1 MRKQNP
7 KILVIDDDPNMFNL
21 IKIYLSSENYRIES
35 AKNGRQAL
43 RLLETD
49 TFDLIL
55 SDILMPEMNGITF
68 VKELKKNK
76 KSDAIIIIVTA
87 HGLEEHFMKAITV
100 GVYDILQK
108 PFTANRLKLTI
119 RNALDFKFLRDEY
132 YQLKQS

>member
-1 MRKQNP
+1 
-7 KILVIDDDPNMFNL
+7 
-21 IKIYLSSENYRIES
+21 
-35 AKNGRQAL
+35 
-43 RLLETD
+43 
-49 TFDLIL
+49 
-55 SDILMPEMNGITF
+55 MPEMNGITF

-87 HGLEEHFMKAITV
+87 HGLEEHFMKAITG

-119 RNALDFKFLRDEY
+119 RNALDFKFLRDDY

>member
-21 IKIYLSSENYRIES
+21 IKIYLSSENYRIDS

-43 RLLETD
+43 RLLESD

-87 HGLEEHFMKAITV
+87 HGLEEHFMKAITG

-119 RNALDFKFLRDEY
+119 RNALDFKFLRDDY